1 MGNKKF
7 FPVSTENLQV
17 DTILSFR
24 IYIQTNNKFVLFR
37 KGNHPFSEETLYRLI
52 ANRVTTVY
60 ISEED
65 MAAFEKYYHEHN
77 DPNKSNISTKTF
89 TPPYD
94 QPDIR
99 EKYFNIYLN
108 YFPAEKNVF
117 IPGIPIDFTVYQKN
131 GLEVEEYFGPKRQ
144 GDKPE
149 PIPDDIHASQN
160 PIVIKN
166 SDISLYRK
174 YLKKLVQEC
183 SSSRG
188 ISTELHCGIVRENS
202 KLVIKEV
209 LDDPKNG
216 NNIQKSSSV
225 VETLVDNI
233 LGQEKTFYN
242 LMKITSYDYYTY
254 NHSLNVCTL
263 SIGLGILK
271 NLKRNPDLFELGLG
285 ALLHDVG
292 KSLIDPQIINK
303 PGKLTDEEYIIVQG
317 HVAAGTK
324 LLEDSSETIPKN
336 SFFPVLQHHEKIS
349 GFGYPYKLKEKRIHL
364 FGRITAIVDFYDAMV
379 TDRPYRKALEPFDA
393 LKLMSEYPD
402 DYDQVL
408 MKDFVIMLGEQS

>member
-24 IYIQTNNKFVLFR
+24 IYIQTNNNFVLFR
-37 KGNHPFSEETLYRLI
+37 KGNHPFSEETLNRLI
-52 ANRVTTVY
+52 ANRVKTVY

-65 MAAFEKYYHEHN
+65 MASFEKYYHEHN
-77 DPNKSNISTKTF
+77 DPNNSNISTKTF
-89 TPPYD
+89 TPPFD

-99 EKYFNIYLN
+99 EKYFTIYLD
-108 YFPAEKNVF
+108 YFPVEKNVF

-131 GLEVEEYFGPKRQ
+131 GLEVEDYFGPKRQ

-149 PIPDDIHASQN
+149 PIPEGIQVSQK

-174 YLKKLVQEC
+174 YLKNLVHEC
-183 SSSRG
+183 SGSRG

-209 LDDPKNG
+209 LEDPKNG

-225 VETLVDNI
+225 VETVIDNI

-292 KSLIDPQIINK
+292 KSLIDPHIINK
-303 PGKLTDEEYIIVQG
+303 PGKLTDEEYMIVQG

-364 FGRITAIVDFYDAMV
+364 FGRITAIVDFYDALV